1 VINTSLSTRHTT
13 STQQLESNNAST
25 TTTANKA
32 KAQNFSEILVS
43 TQRKNTATQ
52 NAQIKS
58 QAVDES
64 SKTIMMSTDKGNTDI
79 DLDQYFYGEGS
90 STGFL
95 NINELPPL
103 LLPSAQN
110 IKALSAHASSR
121 FKQMLSDYNIP
132 VAPNNISYDAAG
144 GIQLPADYAY
154 ASELKQALQ
163 ENAGIGRELSTINA
177 LSSHYV
183 EIQKRIPFTKE
194 MSNAN
199 SQSAKNNIITKYS
212 HLLNDNH
219 NYSSLALSFSKQ
231 GNLSILADGAP
242 VVFG

>member
-1 VINTSLSTRHTT
+1 MINTSFSAHHTA
-13 STQQLESNNAST
+13 STQQLENNNAPT
-25 TTTANKA
+25 PTTANKA
-32 KAQNFSEILVS
+32 KSQIFSAILAS

-52 NAQIKS
+52 NTQIKS
-58 QAVDES
+58 QTADES
-64 SKTIMMSTDKGNTDI
+64 PKAIMMSTDKGNIGI
-79 DLDQYFYGEGS
+79 DLNQYFSAES
-90 STGFL
+90 SPAGFL

-110 IKALSAHASSR
+110 IKVLSAHASSR

-132 VAPNNISYDAAG
+132 AAPNNISYDAAG

-154 ASELKQALQ
+154 TSELKQALQ

-183 EIQKRIPFTKE
+183 EIQKRIPFSEE
-194 MSNAN
+194 MSNAS
-199 SQSAKNNIITKYS
+199 SQSAKNNIIAKYS

-219 NYSSLALSFSKQ
+219 SYSNLALSFSKQ
-231 GNLSILADGAP
+231 GNLSILAEGAP
-242 VVFG
+242 VAFS